1 MIPVECHMPELGNLE
16 RLVDRLLLSVMMD
29 GRVRDKREYSIERNF
44 VRLVDKAV
52 RAYGAARAAMIMQ
65 IEDMNRLREAASR
78 MAYEGMTLEGSS
90 LPALGFTDHF
100 EDCITATDRLLKLLE
115 RIKSAKM
122 PVVREVR
129 VIVGAYSKDIRGL
142 RNIIE
147 HIAEEISKGEFKDGQ
162 FIMIAPTVDGS
173 AATLGSNRIAFA
185 DLIILLPDRT
195 VAHAPQLIES
205 RSMAIS
211 GSTITGPLTWGG

>member
-16 RLVDRLLLSVMMD
+16 RLVDRLLLRVMMD
-29 GRVRDKREYSIERNF
+29 GRVRDKREHSIERNF

-78 MAYEGMTLEGSS
+78 MPYEGVTLEGSS

-100 EDCITATDRLLKLLE
+100 EDCITATNRLLKLLE
-115 RIKSAKM
+115 SIKAAKM

-129 VIVGAYSKDIRGL
+129 VIIDAYSKEIPGL
-142 RNIIE
+142 RNMIE
-147 HIAEEISKGEFKDGQ
+147 HIAEEISKGAFKDGQ
-162 FIMIAPTVDGS
+162 FIMLAPTVDGS
-173 AATLGSNRIAFA
+173 SATLGSNRIAFA
-185 DLIILLPDRT
+185 DLKILLRRLHD
-195 VAHAPQLIES
+195 VASTMLSVPMEFANLP
-205 RSMAIS
+205 IS
-211 GSTITGPLTWGG
+211 PLNGKG